1 MASAGFEPANFGT
14 KCQHATLRP
23 PKPLFLC
30 VISVISN
37 KDGIGSYNAAKNLK
51 PRDRYVYFS
60 YGCEWV
66 YEDYFLLYC
75 NAFWLGTRR
84 PMPCNNLMSLYSRIH
99 PVDSS

>member
-1 MASAGFEPANFGT
+1 
-14 KCQHATLRP
+14 
-23 PKPLFLC
+23 
-30 VISVISN
+30 
-37 KDGIGSYNAAKNLK
+37 
-51 PRDRYVYFS
+51 
-60 YGCEWV
+60 V